1 MTVSQNL
8 LHPRKLGHKKE
19 IFWIED
25 SLDAI
30 NHFNCLFQNRFHCKR
45 CKILLDFFSQDP
57 KKKAV
62 IICDQKMKAL
72 TKRKKIGQPELLSVI
87 AKNLKDLKQ

>member
-1 MTVSQNL
+1 
-8 LHPRKLGHKKE
+8 
-19 IFWIED
+19 
-25 SLDAI
+25 LD
-30 NHFNCLFQNRFHCKR
+30 
-45 CKILLDFFSQDP
+45 FSQDP